1 MKIEFM
7 QMLEKLPASYNIN
20 LTVMTPPF
28 EGIENFDYGLRKALD
43 PQFDWQDFGR
53 LLFQQVPPKTLVF
66 AQGAFELHFAF
77 FFLPDQPDTLLC
89 VGPWSSG
96 AQSAEKVEWCE
107 KNLDAAANQVIREY
121 YNAVRVV
128 DNDILKNMLYAM
140 VSLLYPDGDLAS
152 QEWLEFMPLNFL
164 PDIRCFDLPDFKNNL
179 PAELVAERYAAENRV
194 LDAVTQG
201 DTATALSALEALARF
216 RLKPRFSNP
225 IRDQKNLTVILNTL
239 LRKAIERASVHP
251 YYIDQIST
259 KYSLQSEEIVTE
271 EDCHRVQR
279 DMVREY
285 CMYVQQY
292 SLQQYSPLIQKVIN
306 HINLH
311 LDSTLSLK
319 SLAALC
325 YISPSYLSNV
335 FKQETGQTLTD
346 YISTQRMARA
356 ANLLR
361 TTNATVASV
370 AEDVGILDVN
380 YFTKLFKSATGLT
393 PTRYRR
399 EKHDR

>member
-1 MKIEFM
+1 
-7 QMLEKLPASYNIN
+7 
-20 LTVMTPPF
+20 
-28 EGIENFDYGLRKALD
+28 
-43 PQFDWQDFGR
+43 
-53 LLFQQVPPKTLVF
+53 
-66 AQGAFELHFAF
+66 
-77 FFLPDQPDTLLC
+77 
-89 VGPWSSG
+89 
-96 AQSAEKVEWCE
+96 
-107 KNLDAAANQVIREY
+107 
-121 YNAVRVV
+121 
-128 DNDILKNMLYAM
+128 
-140 VSLLYPDGDLAS
+140 
-152 QEWLEFMPLNFL
+152 
-164 PDIRCFDLPDFKNNL
+164 
-179 PAELVAERYAAENRV
+179 
-194 LDAVTQG
+194 
-201 DTATALSALEALARF
+201 
-216 RLKPRFSNP
+216 
-225 IRDQKNLTVILNTL
+225 
-239 LRKAIERASVHP
+239 
-251 YYIDQIST
+251 
-259 KYSLQSEEIVTE
+259 
-271 EDCHRVQR
+271 
-279 DMVREY
+279 
-285 CMYVQQY
+285 MYVQQY